1 MALEGFAGHV
11 PSWVPGKAVPGEMTC
26 QRHSAAKL
34 HNLLMEKLHFLQ
46 EIGAGEAILVGM
58 GLGEAKPTTA
68 KWACRNQEQNPF
80 PLRGLSSALLT
91 KLNILPPGKE
101 ISILSHSSVFTVQ
114 AKRVILERRGNNSI
128 TGTGIKCF
136 AELFRHLK
144 KRTQGANLQNLSSA
158 HN

>member
-11 PSWVPGKAVPGEMTC
+11 PSWVPGEAVPGEMTC
-26 QRHSAAKL
+26 QRHSTAKL
-34 HNLLMEKLHFLQ
+34 HDLLLEKPHLLQ
-46 EIGAGEAILVGM
+46 EPGAGEAVLVRV
-58 GLGEAKPTTA
+58 GLGEAKPTAA
-68 KWACRNQEQNPF
+68 KGACRDQEQNPF

-91 KLNILPPGKE
+91 KLNILPAGKE

-114 AKRVILERRGNNSI
+114 PKRVILERRGNNSI

-144 KRTQGANLQNLSSA
+144 KGTQGANLQNLSSA